1 MSKLHGFQFSSVVN
15 IIKSALN
22 QHAILS
28 LCTFC
33 PEKSHFELIE
43 NESDEEVESEV
54 EAESDEEVS
63 DEEVESEEESVLH
76 FLFHVE
82 VPVTFGVSSNAK
94 NWRPE
99 PSFGTQKMCSF
110 FLLEQSS
117 RQ

>member
-1 MSKLHGFQFSSVVN
+1 M
-15 IIKSALN
+15 
-22 QHAILS
+22 
-28 LCTFC
+28 
-33 PEKSHFELIE
+33 
-43 NESDEEVESEV
+43 

-110 FLLEQSS
+110 FSARADS
-117 RQ
+117 RKLPIVSGSVTKGRLRL